1 MIDRSPHYVNL
12 APTKSISQGSSTQ
25 EHVAN
30 GHKHRF
36 NTEIPKSTYQRLSN
50 NYYLKTEDDDSN
62 DYIVPPVPPR
72 RSRSAQSYSK
82 SQQSDT

>member
-12 APTKSISQGSSTQ
+12 APTKTQ

-30 GHKHRF
+30 SHKNRF
-36 NTEIPKSTYQRLSN
+36 NNEIPNSTYQRLSN

-62 DYIVPPVPPR
+62 DYIVPPLPPR
-72 RSRSAQSYSK
+72 RGRSAQFSTK